1 MKKLIFA
8 LPLLMVAMLVMPSQA
23 AGREATTGTDSITT
37 AIRLNTLNKQRQN
50 LQDSI
55 KVADAARNASIDGV
69 SPERMEQINDQQDS
83 LCLALRS
90 RLVSVELEIEEITPD
105 RVPSQLLQQY
115 GDMLQNS
122 QRGKKD

>member
-8 LPLLMVAMLVMPSQA
+8 LPLLMAAMLVMPSQA

-37 AIRLNTLNKQRQN
+37 AIRLNTLNKQRQD

-122 QRGKKD
+122 QQGKKN

>member
-8 LPLLMVAMLVMPSQA
+8 LPLLMAAMLVMPSQA

-37 AIRLNTLNKQRQN
+37 AIRLNTLNKQRQD

-122 QRGKKD
+122 QRGKKN

>member
-8 LPLLMVAMLVMPSQA
+8 LPLLMAAMLVMPSQA

-37 AIRLNTLNKQRQN
+37 AIRLNTLDKQRQD

-122 QRGKKD
+122 QQGKKD

>member
-8 LPLLMVAMLVMPSQA
+8 LPLLMAAMLVMPSQA
-23 AGREATTGTDSITT
+23 VGREATTGTDSITT
-37 AIRLNTLNKQRQN
+37 AIRLNTLNKQRQD

-122 QRGKKD
+122 QQGRKD

>member
-8 LPLLMVAMLVMPSQA
+8 LPLLMATMLVMPSQA

-37 AIRLNTLNKQRQN
+37 AIRLNTLNKQRQD

-122 QRGKKD
+122 QQGRKD

>member
-8 LPLLMVAMLVMPSQA
+8 LPLVMAARLVMPSQA

-37 AIRLNTLNKQRQN
+37 AIRLNTLNKQRQD

-122 QRGKKD
+122 QQRKKD

>member
-8 LPLLMVAMLVMPSQA
+8 LPLLMAAMLVMPSQA

-37 AIRLNTLNKQRQN
+37 AIRLNTLNKQRQD

-69 SPERMEQINDQQDS
+69 SPERMGQINDQQDS

-122 QRGKKD
+122 QQGKKD

>member
-8 LPLLMVAMLVMPSQA
+8 LPLVMAAMLVMPSQA

-37 AIRLNTLNKQRQN
+37 AIRLNTLNKQRQD

-122 QRGKKD
+122 QQRKKD

>member
-8 LPLLMVAMLVMPSQA
+8 LPLLMAAMLVMPSQA

-37 AIRLNTLNKQRQN
+37 AIRLNTLNKQRQD

-55 KVADAARNASIDGV
+55 QVADAARNASIDGV

-122 QRGKKD
+122 QQGRKD

>member
-1 MKKLIFA
+1 
-8 LPLLMVAMLVMPSQA
+8 MLVMPSQA

-37 AIRLNTLNKQRQN
+37 AIRLNTLNKQRQD

-122 QRGKKD
+122 QQGRKD

>member
-8 LPLLMVAMLVMPSQA
+8 LPLLMAAMLVTPSQA

-37 AIRLNTLNKQRQN
+37 AIRLNTLNKQRQD

-122 QRGKKD
+122 QQGRKD

>member
-8 LPLLMVAMLVMPSQA
+8 LPLLMAAMLVMPSQA

-37 AIRLNTLNKQRQN
+37 AIRLNTLNKQRQY

-122 QRGKKD
+122 QQGRKD

>member
-8 LPLLMVAMLVMPSQA
+8 LPLLMAAMLVMPSQA

-37 AIRLNTLNKQRQN
+37 AIRLNTLNKQRQD

-122 QRGKKD
+122 QQGRKD

>member
-37 AIRLNTLNKQRQN
+37 AIRLNTLNKQRQD

-122 QRGKKD
+122 QQGRKD

>member
-8 LPLLMVAMLVMPSQA
+8 LPLLMAAMLVMPSQA

-37 AIRLNTLNKQRQN
+37 AIRLNTLNKQRQD

-122 QRGKKD
+122 QQGKKD

>member
-8 LPLLMVAMLVMPSQA
+8 LPLLMAAMLVMPSQA

-37 AIRLNTLNKQRQN
+37 AIRLNTLNKQRQD

-90 RLVSVELEIEEITPD
+90 RLVSVKLEIEEITPD

-122 QRGKKD
+122 QQGRKD

>member
-8 LPLLMVAMLVMPSQA
+8 LPLLMAAMLVMPSQA

-37 AIRLNTLNKQRQN
+37 AIRLNTLNKQRQD

-90 RLVSVELEIEEITPD
+90 RLVSVKLEIEEITPD

-122 QRGKKD
+122 QQGKKD

>member
-8 LPLLMVAMLVMPSQA
+8 LPLLMAAMLVMPSQA

-37 AIRLNTLNKQRQN
+37 AIRLNTLNKQRQD

-90 RLVSVELEIEEITPD
+90 QLVSVELEIEEITPD

-122 QRGKKD
+122 QQGRKD

>member
-8 LPLLMVAMLVMPSQA
+8 LPLLMAAMLVMPSQA

-37 AIRLNTLNKQRQN
+37 AISLNTLNKQRQD

-122 QRGKKD
+122 QQGRKD

>member
-8 LPLLMVAMLVMPSQA
+8 LPLLMAAMLVMPSQA

-37 AIRLNTLNKQRQN
+37 AIRLNTLNKQRQD

-69 SPERMEQINDQQDS
+69 SPERLEQINDQQDS

-122 QRGKKD
+122 QQGKKD

>member
-8 LPLLMVAMLVMPSQA
+8 LPLLMAAMLVIPSQA

-37 AIRLNTLNKQRQN
+37 AIRLNTLNKQRQD

-122 QRGKKD
+122 QQGKKD